1 MPTSTVTDWQALAS
15 SLAAAGIDA
24 PDTQPRPV
32 AGGDIAAA
40 WRLELADGPV
50 FLKTMPASQSSV
62 LEGEAEGLKAIA
74 ASNTVT
80 TPRVVGMGATA
91 SEAWLALEW
100 LDLCSLGRN
109 GERLLGERLAAMHRS
124 TADRFG
130 WHRDNTIGRTPQP
143 NPWSDDWVGFFRE
156 HRLRH
161 QLKLAA
167 QKGFHGRLQADGERL
182 CESLPALFED
192 YEPAASLLHGD
203 LWGGNAAE
211 VAGEPV
217 IFDPAVYY
225 GDRESD
231 IAMTRLFGGYGS
243 AFYEAYNE
251 AWPLDDGYA
260 LREKLYQLYHV
271 LNHLNLF
278 GGGYAGRA
286 EALTRELLAR
296 V

>member
-1 MPTSTVTDWQALAS
+1 MTDWQELTK
-15 SLAAAGIDA
+15 SLGAAGLELA
-24 PDTQPRPV
+24 NTQPRSV

-40 WRLELADGPV
+40 WRLETAGGPV
-50 FLKTMPASQSSV
+50 FLKTMMLSESEM
-62 LEGEAEGLKAIA
+62 LEAEAEGLNAIA
-74 ASNTVT
+74 ASNTVR
-80 TPRVVGMGATA
+80 TPRVVGTGVTGSA
-91 SEAWLALEW
+91 AWLALEW
-100 LDLCSLGRN
+100 LDMRSLGRN

-124 TADRFG
+124 TAERFG

-143 NPWSDDWVGFFRE
+143 NPWTDDWIGFFRE
-156 HRLRH
+156 QRLRH
-161 QLKLAA
+161 QFELAA
-167 QKGFHGRLQADGERL
+167 QKGFQGRLQTEGERL
-182 CESLPALFED
+182 CESLPALFEG
-192 YEPAASLLHGD
+192 YEPEASLLHGD
-203 LWGGNAAE
+203 LWAGNAAE

-251 AWPLDDGYA
+251 AWPLDAGYA

-286 EALTRELLAR
+286 EALVRETLSAI
-296 V
+296 